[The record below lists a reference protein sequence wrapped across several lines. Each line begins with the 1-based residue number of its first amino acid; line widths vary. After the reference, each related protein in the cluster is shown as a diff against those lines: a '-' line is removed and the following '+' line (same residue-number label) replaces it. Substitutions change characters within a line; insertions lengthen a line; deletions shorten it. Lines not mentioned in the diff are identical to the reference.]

1 MPKTE
6 ATAAS
11 VSKALAAFASATR
24 SIDLQ
29 RFFQT
34 QPGGYGEG
42 DRFLGLRVPEIRSV
56 AKQFRD
62 LQVSELQKLAK
73 SKWHEERFCAI
84 AILTDQAERSRD
96 AALKRQ
102 HFEIWLDWVRQGRI
116 NNWDLIDVFAPRIG
130 AVLVDRKTTMPLL
143 RKLSKSNSLWER
155 RSAILL
161 TFAHLR
167 AGSIEETLELAE
179 LLVDDEH
186 DLINK
191 AVGWALREVGNRQP
205 LALRQFLAAHAST
218 MPRVALRYAIEKLA
232 ETERRRWLLEAKTS

>member
-6 ATAAS
+6 ASAAS
-11 VSKALAAFASATR
+11 VSKALAAFASSTR
-24 SIDLQ
+24 AFDLQ

-42 DRFLGLRVPEIRSV
+42 DRFLGLRVPDTRSV
-56 AKQFRD
+56 AKQFRN
-62 LQVSELQKLAK
+62 LQLPELQKLAK

-84 AILTDQAERSRD
+84 AILTDQAER
-96 AALKRQ
+96 AKTAPEKLA
-102 HFEIWLDWVRQGRI
+102 HFEIWLDWVRQGYI

-143 RKLSKSNSLWER
+143 RKLTKSKSLWER
-155 RSAILL
+155 RTAILL

-167 AGSIEETLELAE
+167 AGSVEESLEIAE
-179 LLVDDEH
+179 LLVDDSH

-191 AVGWALREVGNRQP
+191 AVGWALREVGNRHP
-205 LALRQFLAAHAST
+205 VALQQFLTEHAVT
-218 MPRVALRYAIEKLA
+218 MPRVALRYAIEKRP
-232 ETERRRWLLEAKTS
+232 ESERRRWLQASRE